1 MKQYDKLL
9 QYVKE
14 LKSVVIAFSGGVD
27 STFLTYV
34 AKEALGEK
42 AVAIT
47 IESPYIPKWEI
58 QESKDLAKKI
68 GIRHI
73 VLTAEIDGS
82 IRNNPA
88 DRCYLCKTV
97 VFSKILEEAKK
108 LGAHVVMDGTNLD
121 DIKDYR
127 PGMRAL
133 TELSVVSPLMACK
146 WTKDMI
152 RSASK
157 DVGLATHDKPAYA
170 CLLTRIPYNT
180 KISKQ
185 TLERIEKSE
194 VYMMKLGFR
203 AVRVRDHGDFARIE
217 VARDKR
223 KDLFNEEL
231 LDQISEELKSYG
243 YKYVGIEASG
253 YSMGSFNKQIG
264 K

>member
-1 MKQYDKLL
+1 MKPYDQLL
-9 QYVKE
+9 QYIKE
-14 LKSVVIAFSGGVD
+14 LKSVAVAFSGGVD
-27 STFLTYV
+27 STFLTYM

-47 IESPYIPKWEI
+47 IESPYIPRWEI
-58 QESKDLAKKI
+58 QESRDLAKKI

-73 VLTAEIDGS
+73 VISVQIDGS

-97 VFSKILEEAKK
+97 IFSRILEEAKTI
-108 LGAHVVMDGTNLD
+108 GAHVVMDGSNLD
-121 DIKDYR
+121 DTKDYR

-133 TELSVVSPLMACK
+133 AELRIESPLMTCK

-157 DVGLATHDKPAYA
+157 DAGLATHDKPAYA
-170 CLLTRIPYNT
+170 CLLTRIPYNA
-180 KISKQ
+180 KISKE

-217 VARDKR
+217 VDKNKR
-223 KDLFNEEL
+223 KELFNEEL
-231 LDQISEELKSYG
+231 LDDISEELKSYG
-243 YKYVGIEASG
+243 YKYVAIEASG
-253 YSMGSFNKQIG
+253 YTMGSFNKQIG
-264 K
+264 R